1 MKKSI
6 IYTAIVTLLMTGCS
20 QEKKASFIETIPS
33 QNSVEKT
40 TQKLIDEIKKEGLVY
55 YETFD
60 HSAKAKGVNLRLPAK
75 RVIMFGNPNF
85 ATTLMKCN
93 ASMGLDLPLR
103 ILVSSTYEGEVTMSY
118 TNPEYWSLK
127 HNIKDQT
134 CLRILNKAS
143 FALENLVDEASKK

>member
-1 MKKSI
+1 MKRFF
-6 IYTAIVTLLMTGCS
+6 YYGAILLLLSGC
-20 QEKKASFIETIPS
+20 EHKEASFIKYVKS
-33 QNSVEKT
+33 QNSVSQT
-40 TQKLIDEIKKEGLVY
+40 TKKLTKQIKDEGLTY
-55 YETFD
+55 YGIVD
-60 HSAKAKGVNLRLPAK
+60 HSMHAKEVGLRLPSK
-75 RVIMFGNPNF
+75 TIILFGNPHF

-103 ILVSSTYEGEVTMSY
+103 IEISSTYEGEVTLIY

-143 FALENLVDEASKK
+143 IALEDLAEYAAKK

>member
-1 MKKSI
+1 MRKKLFFLG
-6 IYTAIVTLLMTGCS
+6 TLLLVLSGC
-20 QEKKASFIETIPS
+20 EHKKASFIETCKS
-33 QNSVEKT
+33 QNSVSAT
-40 TQKLIDEIKKEGLVY
+40 TQKLIARIKEEGLNY
-55 YETFD
+55 YGIFD
-60 HSAKAKGVNLRLPAK
+60 HSQKPKKVGLRLPQK
-75 RVIMFGNPNF
+75 TIVLFGNPNF

-103 ILVSSTYEGEVTMSY
+103 ILVSSTYEGEVSISY

-143 FALENLVDEASKK
+143 MALEDLAAYAAKK

>member
-1 MKKSI
+1 MKTFF
-6 IYTAIVTLLMTGCS
+6 YLGAILLFLSGC
-20 QEKKASFIETIPS
+20 EHKEASFIETCKS
-33 QNSVEKT
+33 QNDVST
-40 TQKLIDEIKKEGLVY
+40 TTKKLIAHIKEEGLNY
-55 YETFD
+55 YGIFD
-60 HSAKAKGVNLRLPAK
+60 HSQKAKKVGLRLPQK
-75 RVIMFGNPNF
+75 TIVLFGNPHF

-103 ILVSSTYEGEVTMSY
+103 ILVSSTYEGDVSISY

-143 FALENLVDEASKK
+143 MALEDLADYAAKK

>member
-1 MKKSI
+1 MKAILSI
-6 IYTAIVTLLMTGCS
+6 IVLLLLLSGC
-20 QEKKASFIETIPS
+20 EHKEASFLESRIS
-33 QNSVEKT
+33 KNSVET
-40 TQKLIDEIKKEGLVY
+40 TTKKLIDHIKKEELSY
-55 YETFD
+55 YGTFD
-60 HSAKAKGVNLRLPAK
+60 HSEYAKKAGLRLPAK
-75 RVIMFGNPNF
+75 RVILFGNPHF

-103 ILVSSTYEGEVTMSY
+103 IEVSSTYDGEVSIIY

-143 FALENLVDEASKK
+143 IALEDIAEYAAKK